1 MGSSIDDRTPTG
13 ESLDQRLN
21 ALVEQYEGEN
31 PKSAAY
37 HQRARQVIPGGTTRS
52 VFSTDPFPL
61 TLSGGQGCFVTSVDG
76 REYLDF
82 VSEYNAGIYG
92 HSHPAIRHAIDRAAQ
107 GGFNLGG
114 PNEPEVELA
123 EKLVSRFPSMD
134 TIRFCNSG
142 TEANT
147 MAIATAL
154 HSTKRKKVMVFD
166 RAYHGATLM
175 FAGTNPLNLPHDFV
189 MGVYNDMET
198 TRARLTPDM
207 GAILVEPM
215 LGAGGMIPAT
225 PAFLQML
232 RAEATRIGAVLIFDE
247 IITSRLFYGGLQ
259 EHLGITP
266 DMTTLGKHFGGGFSF
281 GAFGG
286 RSDIMA
292 LFDPRA
298 TPDPLH
304 HSGTWNNNTF
314 SMAAGCVGA
323 DLLSRAALERTAALG
338 RRLRDGVAGA
348 FARRRGGDPV
358 VRVTGV
364 SNVAGFDFLGP
375 DGPRI
380 RAAFYF
386 FMLRR
391 GIYVASR
398 GFASLNIVHR
408 QEHVD
413 RLVAAVEEFCRDV
426 L

>member
-1 MGSSIDDRTPTG
+1 MGSSVDNRTPTG
-13 ESLDQRLN
+13 ESLDQRLD
-21 ALVEQYEGEN
+21 ALVEQYTAEN
-31 PKSAAY
+31 HKSAAY
-37 HQRARQVIPGGTTRS
+37 HQRSRKVIPGGTTRS

-92 HSHPAIRHAIDRAAQ
+92 HSHPAILDAIDRAAK
-107 GGFNLGG
+107 GGFNLGD
-114 PNEPEVELA
+114 PNEREVELA

-154 HSTKRKKVMVFD
+154 HSTKRKKIMVFE
-166 RAYHGATLM
+166 RGYHGGTLM

-189 MGVYNDMET
+189 MGVYNDAET
-198 TRARLTPDM
+198 TRARLTPDI
-207 GAILVEPM
+207 GAVLVEPM

-259 EHLGITP
+259 EQLGITP
-266 DMTTLGKHFGGGFSF
+266 DMTTIGKHFGGGFSF

-298 TPDPLH
+298 TNEPLH
-304 HSGTWNNNTF
+304 HSGTWNNNMF
-314 SMAAGCVGA
+314 SMTAGCVGA
-323 DLLSRAALERTAALG
+323 DLLSRAELERTAELG
-338 RRLRDGVAGA
+338 RRLRQGVAGA
-348 FARRRGGDPV
+348 FARRGDAI

-364 SNVAGFDFLGP
+364 SNVAGFAFLGH

-380 RAAFYF
+380 RASFYF

-391 GIYVASR
+391 GIHVARR
-398 GFASLNIVHR
+398 GFASLNIMHQ